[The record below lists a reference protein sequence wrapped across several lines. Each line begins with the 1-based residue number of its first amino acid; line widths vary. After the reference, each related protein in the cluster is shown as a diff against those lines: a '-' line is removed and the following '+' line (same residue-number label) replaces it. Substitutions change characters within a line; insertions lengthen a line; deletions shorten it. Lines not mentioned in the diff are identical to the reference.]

1 MRLGQLA
8 RKFEVSPKEI
18 ISYLKET
25 GSTQDTLHH
34 NSKLNEQTETLLAKH
49 FNYVEQLSEDA
60 SEEIEQKLTKPEVVE
75 LEQSIEATQSE
86 LDPPLPEAKLK
97 DLQKKDEVVKEEVV
111 IETDRLLELLESE
124 EVDLSKI
131 TLIKAPKRELSGLKV
146 VGKIELPEPKSKSL
160 EKSELREKGPKPGKN
175 SRHPHRQLSEVD
187 LEKRRLKAKKR
198 KKEYQ
203 ARQEKQRKEKEKKQR
218 KTLNK
223 ARYQQK
229 MQRAKSNQP
238 KQIDK
243 TQRLPTLSEAK
254 EQPPQPKTLLGRF
267 WRWMNT

>member
-8 RKFEVSPKEI
+8 RKYNISLHEI
-18 ISYLKET
+18 ISYLKEIEPT
-25 GSTQDTLHH
+25 HDTLHH
-34 NSKLNEQTETLLAKH
+34 NSKLNEQTKTLLEKR
-49 FNYVEQLSEDA
+49 FEYLEKQSEET
-60 SEEIEQKLTKPEVVE
+60 SKEIEQKLIEPKVADIEETAEVPANE
-75 LEQSIEATQSE
+75 LEA
-86 LDPPLPEAKLK
+86 PLPEAEVQ
-97 DLQKKDEVVKEEVV
+97 DMPKKIDVV
-111 IETDRLLELLESE
+111 IESDKLLELLESE

-218 KTLNK
+218 KALNK